1 MDQPPAIE
9 LRGLRRHFGE
19 RTVLRDVSLQVPAGS
34 TLAVLGRNGAGKS
47 TLLRILATLLRP
59 HAGEVLVFGEALPRR
74 GFAVRG
80 RLGLLAH
87 DPLLYRDLSGRENLG
102 YHARLHGVGSERVEE
117 LLEAVGMRE
126 RADEPVRLLSRGM
139 VQRLAVCR
147 AVLHG
152 PSLLLLDEPLANLDP
167 AADRARRAA
176 DRARVR
182 GHARADEPRSAG
194 RARRGRPGA
203 RARGRAG
210 GVPDQP
216 GQGGPGGGEAAV
228 RMRTVLTVLRKDLLL
243 ELRGFETLPAMVL
256 FAIVTFVIFHFGLN
270 RDTIDGQLAAGV
282 LTVTLLFAA
291 MLGINRLFVAE
302 REQGGF
308 DAFLLAPV
316 DRSALLVAKAIA
328 LFLFLVVLEVIAVPA
343 FGLLLLGPSLG
354 PRLPGLIAVLAL
366 GDVALAVIGTLVSAI
381 AVQTRARD
389 LIGPI
394 IGLPLLLPALIGMA
408 RGVGP
413 LLAVHGSA
421 SPPGRWVAIL
431 ALYDVV
437 FALLSYAVFDFLLED

>member
-1 MDQPPAIE
+1 M
-9 LRGLRRHFGE
+9 
-19 RTVLRDVSLQVPAGS
+19 S
-34 TLAVLGRNGAGKS
+34 
-47 TLLRILATLLRP
+47 
-59 HAGEVLVFGEALPRR
+59 
-74 GFAVRG
+74 
-80 RLGLLAH
+80 
-87 DPLLYRDLSGRENLG
+87 
-102 YHARLHGVGSERVEE
+102 
-117 LLEAVGMRE
+117 
-126 RADEPVRLLSRGM
+126 
-139 VQRLAVCR
+139 
-147 AVLHG
+147 
-152 PSLLLLDEPLANLDP
+152 
-167 AADRARRAA
+167 
-176 DRARVR
+176 
-182 GHARADEPRSAG
+182 
-194 RARRGRPGA
+194 
-203 RARGRAG
+203 
-210 GVPDQP
+210 
-216 GQGGPGGGEAAV
+216 
-228 RMRTVLTVLRKDLLL
+228 TVLTVLRKDLLL
-243 ELRGFETLPAMVL
+243 ELRGLETLPAMVL

-316 DRSALLVAKAIA
+316 DRSALLVAKATA

-354 PRLPGLIAVLAL
+354 PPLLGLIVLLLL
-366 GDVALAVIGTLVSAI
+366 GNVALAVIGTLVSAI

-408 RGVGP
+408 RGAGP
-413 LLAVHGSA
+413 LLVTHGA
-421 SPPGRWVAIL
+421 SWPPGRWVAIL

>member
-1 MDQPPAIE
+1 
-9 LRGLRRHFGE
+9 
-19 RTVLRDVSLQVPAGS
+19 
-34 TLAVLGRNGAGKS
+34 
-47 TLLRILATLLRP
+47 
-59 HAGEVLVFGEALPRR
+59 
-74 GFAVRG
+74 
-80 RLGLLAH
+80 
-87 DPLLYRDLSGRENLG
+87 
-102 YHARLHGVGSERVEE
+102 
-117 LLEAVGMRE
+117 
-126 RADEPVRLLSRGM
+126 
-139 VQRLAVCR
+139 
-147 AVLHG
+147 
-152 PSLLLLDEPLANLDP
+152 
-167 AADRARRAA
+167 
-176 DRARVR
+176 
-182 GHARADEPRSAG
+182 
-194 RARRGRPGA
+194 
-203 RARGRAG
+203 
-210 GVPDQP
+210 
-216 GQGGPGGGEAAV
+216 
-228 RMRTVLTVLRKDLLL
+228 MRTVLTVLREDLLL
-243 ELRGFETLPAMVL
+243 ELRGFETLPAMIL

-316 DRSALLVAKAIA
+316 DRTALLVAKATA

-354 PRLPGLIAVLAL
+354 HALPGLIAVLAL

-394 IGLPLLLPALIGMA
+394 IGLPLLIPALIGMA
-408 RGVGP
+408 RGAGP
-413 LLAVHGSA
+413 LLAAHGSS